1 MDHMLE
7 KIIFIRDFLTKGL
20 WSLRLS
26 DFSPRKA
33 MQIKALKI
41 LVISIRGIY
50 EDKIQQR
57 AAALTLYSILSIVP
71 ILAMGFG
78 IAKGF
83 GFAKTLEDQL
93 RTKLSEY
100 SEIVEKLITFANSML
115 LKTKGGLVATVG
127 LVLLIYTVLKVF
139 NNVESSFNDIWQVKK
154 GRTYVR
160 KISDYLSM
168 MLVSPIF
175 FISAS
180 AVNVYIT
187 DKLHAIN
194 KHVEVVN
201 FISPVLFTMLKVVP
215 FLLIIILFMLLYI
228 TMPNTKVNF
237 RAGLVGGVIAG
248 TVFQITQWAYIYFQ
262 IGVSNYNAIY
272 GSFAAIPLFII
283 WLQVSWLIVLFVAK
297 ISYATQNYE
306 MHEFETETIQ
316 MSDYSRRIL
325 SFLTIHRIIENFSK
339 GLHPLTATE
348 LSTELRIP
356 IRMLKLVLNDLI
368 RSKIISEVLTDKLK
382 ITAFQPA
389 QNIDLVSVKFV
400 MEKLDKLG
408 EHYSVEEHS
417 EVTRKLVAI
426 HEKFFNCIEN
436 LPENVLIKDL

>member
-1 MDHMLE
+1 MLD
-7 KIIFIRDFLTKGL
+7 KFIYIKDFLTKGL

-41 LVISIRGIY
+41 LVIAIRGIY

-57 AAALTLYSILSIVP
+57 AAALTLYTILSIVP

-83 GFAKTLEDQL
+83 GFAKTLEDQI
-93 RTKLSEY
+93 RTKLVEY
-100 SEIVEKLITFANSML
+100 QDIVEKLITFANQML
-115 LKTKGGLVATVG
+115 VRTKGGLVATVG
-127 LVLLIYTVLKVF
+127 FVLLIYTILKVF
-139 NNVESSFNDIWQVKK
+139 NNVESSFNDIWQVRK

-160 KISDYLSM
+160 KISDYLAM
-168 MLVSPIF
+168 MIISPIF
-175 FISAS
+175 FVTAS

-194 KHVEVVN
+194 RHVEVVN
-201 FISPVLFTMLKVVP
+201 IISPVLFSALKVVP
-215 FLLIIILFMLLYI
+215 FLLIIVLFMLLYI
-228 TMPNTKVNF
+228 TMPNTKVTF
-237 RAGLVGGVIAG
+237 KAGLLAGVIAG
-248 TVFQITQWAYIYFQ
+248 TAFQITQWAYIYFQ

-283 WLQVSWLIVLFVAK
+283 WLQISWLIVLFGAK

-306 MHEFETETIQ
+306 MHEFEMETMQ
-316 MSDYSRRIL
+316 MSEYSRRIL
-325 SFLTIHRIIENFSK
+325 SLLTTHRIIENFKK
-339 GLHPLTATE
+339 GVHPPTASE
-348 LSTELRIP
+348 LSLELRIP
-356 IRMLKLVLNDLI
+356 IRMLKIILSDLMKC
-368 RSKIISEVLTDKLK
+368 KIISEVITDKPK
-382 ITAFQPA
+382 INAYQPA
-389 QNIDLVSVKFV
+389 QNIEHLSIKYV

-417 EVTRKLVAI
+417 EVTRKLVEI
-426 HEKFFNCIEN
+426 HEKFFKTIET
-436 LPENVLIKDL
+436 LPENLLIKDM